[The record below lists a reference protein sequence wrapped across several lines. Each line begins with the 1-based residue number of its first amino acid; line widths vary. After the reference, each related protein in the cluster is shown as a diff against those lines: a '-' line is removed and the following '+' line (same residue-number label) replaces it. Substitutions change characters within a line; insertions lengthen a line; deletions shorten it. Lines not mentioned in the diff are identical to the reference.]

1 MSNLSEFD
9 DSASTTSTTHS
20 DFGGAD
26 GFGGICDLLRR
37 CLLSA
42 LLRAMPLARRPR
54 GLQPRLAERVVRV
67 RPLTPLHAL
76 AAQCNRKP
84 AEAEAGMRMAGHVMQ
99 HRR

>member
-26 GFGGICDLLRR
+26 GFGGICDSLRR

-54 GLQPRLAERVVRV
+54 GLQQPRLAGRVVRV
-67 RPLTPLHAL
+67 RQLTPLHAL
-76 AAQCNRKP
+76 AAQCKRKS
-84 AEAEAGMRMAGHVMQ
+84 AEAGPACAWLGT
-99 HRR
+99 

>member
-42 LLRAMPLARRPR
+42 LCVRCLWLGDRAAFNDRASPE
-54 GLQPRLAERVVRV
+54 G
-67 RPLTPLHAL
+67 
-76 AAQCNRKP
+76 
-84 AEAEAGMRMAGHVMQ
+84 G
-99 HRR
+99 

>member
-37 CLLSA
+37 CPLSA

-54 GLQPRLAERVVRV
+54 GLQQPRLARGWLESARLRLCMRS
-67 RPLTPLHAL
+67 RPSAIGSQP
-76 AAQCNRKP
+76 RPRP
-84 AEAEAGMRMAGHVMQ
+84 ACAWLGT
-99 HRR
+99 